1 HRGLWSAGRG
11 NHYLFDL
18 NRDWL
23 VLAQPETRGRAAEML
38 KWNPHLVVDS
48 HEMGGLDTYLF
59 DPPREPFNVDLSKNI
74 LDWRRRFSADQARAF
89 DQFGWSYYT
98 REWYEEWYP
107 GYTNAWGSLLG
118 AVGLLYEQAGV
129 NSASL
134 KQPSGMT
141 LTYRQAVH
149 HHVVSSMANLE
160 TLRANRREI
169 LADFLADRRSAVD
182 PTPESRHT
190 GTFLL
195 PPSPDTARR
204 QRLIELLD
212 RQGIEMS
219 QAAGSIDAHG
229 AVDVWGHRD
238 EQKTLP
244 PETIVISSAQ
254 PHARLLHAILGF
266 DPHTSDK
273 FLNEERKELERRRE
287 SKLYDVTAW
296 NLSMAYGLE
305 AYWAETVEPAE
316 LRPVDVLGSSSS
328 PALATG
334 RYGYLIDGASSQ
346 IYEALVALFNAE
358 CKPRVATKPFK
369 HSGTDY
375 LPGTVLLRNHENPAT
390 LHDVLTALGRLPHV
404 HITPVDGA
412 LSEQGPDLGG
422 QRFDLLHPPRVAIAS
437 QWPIA
442 TTSFGAVWHLL
453 DDRLG
458 MRCSPINVQ
467 ALERGD
473 LRKYNVLILPHSRG
487 LSRALGDG
495 EISRLKTW
503 VQSGGTLIALSS
515 AATLFADEKRDFSAV
530 RRKRDVL
537 DKLDVYAE
545 ALKRENDART
555 IDVDPADVWGAGATA
570 ESSDVTA
577 TTEVDAS
584 SDTEEAS
591 DHEKAPETENESK
604 AAKEKDTD
612 TLRRQ
617 DEWQRIY
624 QPHGVMVGATLDPEH
639 WLCFGLGDR
648 LPVLLSGDSAYMSK
662 HPVATPV
669 RLMDEDELR
678 LSGLLWPEARS
689 RWANTAYATIERVG
703 NGQLILFASDPFVR
717 GYLEGSGR
725 LLLNAIILGPG
736 MGTQQPLP
744 W

>member
-1 HRGLWSAGRG
+1 
-11 NHYLFDL
+11 
-18 NRDWL
+18 
-23 VLAQPETRGRAAEML
+23 M
-38 KWNPHLVVDS
+38 
-48 HEMGGLDTYLF
+48 
-59 DPPREPFNVDLSKNI
+59 
-74 LDWRRRFSADQARAF
+74 
-89 DQFGWSYYT
+89 
-98 REWYEEWYP
+98 
-107 GYTNAWGSLLG
+107 
-118 AVGLLYEQAGV
+118 

-134 KQPSGMT
+134 KQPAGTT

-160 TLRANRREI
+160 TLRANRRAI
-169 LADFLADRRSAVD
+169 LADYLADRRLAVA
-182 PTPESRHT
+182 PTAESLHV

-229 AVDVWGHRD
+229 AVDVWGRRD

-244 PETIVISSAQ
+244 PETIVISSVQ

-316 LRPVDVLGSSSS
+316 LRLVDAAWNSSSQT
-328 PALATG
+328 LATG

-346 IYEALVALFNAE
+346 IYEALVALFKAE

-375 LPGTVLLRNHENPAT
+375 QPGTILLRNHENPAS
-390 LHDVLTALGRLPHV
+390 LHDVLTELSRLRHV
-404 HITPVDGA
+404 EITPVDGA

-467 ALERGD
+467 ALGRGD

-487 LSRALGDG
+487 LSRALSDG
-495 EISRLKTW
+495 EMSRLKTW
-503 VQSGGTLIALSS
+503 VQSGGTLIALGS
-515 AATLFADEKRDFSAV
+515 AATLFADEKKDFSAV

-537 DKLDVYAE
+537 DKLDVYAD
-545 ALKRENDART
+545 ALQRETDART
-555 IDVDPADVWGAGATA
+555 IDVDAAEVWGAAA
-570 ESSDVTA
+570 APESSDVTER
-577 TTEVDAS
+577 TEVDDSAETTDAP
-584 SDTEEAS
+584 DT
-591 DHEKAPETENESK
+591 EKAPETENESK
-604 AAKEKDTD
+604 PAKKDTEAA
-612 TLRRQ
+612 RRQ

-736 MGTQQPLP
+736 MGTRQPLP